1 MRALK
6 TAGRVTALLM
16 LVSLAGCASW
26 FGPDKP
32 KPTPLDTYTPK
43 IAGRAVWN
51 QRIDSIKF
59 PLVVAVNGGTFTV
72 AGTDGTV
79 LALQA
84 ETGATVWRADVGA
97 KLSAGVG
104 SDGRY
109 AAVVTRDAELVTFD
123 AGQIK
128 WRKSLGTRVTT
139 PPLVAGERVFVIGVD
154 RVVQAFD
161 AQDGRKLWSLQRPGD
176 PLTLAQAGVLAA
188 FKDTL
193 IAGQG
198 PRMAGLD
205 PLRGTVRWE
214 VAVGSPR
221 GANEVERL
229 ADLVGPA
236 IRVGDTLCARS
247 FQAAVGCVNAE
258 RGSLVWAKNFGGTDG
273 IAADANQVFAGD
285 ATDRISAW
293 KTPTGEVAWTSEK
306 LLYRGLSA
314 PAIVGSSVVFGDA
327 SGNVIWLARDSGETQ
342 LRLPTDSSGVAAA
355 PVLSGT
361 TLLVVTRNGGLFA
374 FRPQ

>member
-1 MRALK
+1 MRAL
-6 TAGRVTALLM
+6 TRAGRISALVM
-16 LVSLAGCASW
+16 LASLTGCSSW

-32 KPTPLDTYTPK
+32 KPTPLEAYTPK
-43 IAGRAVWN
+43 IAGQAVWN
-51 QRIDSIKF
+51 QRVDSVKF
-59 PLVVAVNGGTFTV
+59 PLVVAVNGSTFTV

-84 ETGATVWRADVGA
+84 ESGATVWRTNVGA

-109 AAVVTRDAELVTFD
+109 AAVVTRDGELVTLE
-123 AGQIK
+123 AGQVK
-128 WRKSLGTRVTT
+128 WRKSLGARVTT
-139 PPLVAGERVFVIGVD
+139 PPLVAGERVFVLGVD

-161 AQDGRKLWSLQRPGD
+161 AQDGRKLWSLQRPSD
-176 PLTLAQAGVLAA
+176 PLTLAQAGVLTA

-193 IAGQG
+193 VAGQG
-198 PRMAGLD
+198 PRMAGID
-205 PLRGTVRWE
+205 PLAGTVRWE

-236 IRVGDTLCARS
+236 VRVGDTLCARS

-258 RGSLVWAKNFGGTDG
+258 RGSLVWTKNFGGTDG
-273 IAADANQVFAGD
+273 VAADANQVFAGD

-293 KTPTGEVAWTSEK
+293 KTATGEVAWTSEK

-314 PAIVGSSVVFGDA
+314 PAVVGTSVVFGDA
-327 SGNVIWLARDSGETQ
+327 SGNVIWLSRENGETQ
-342 LRLPTDSSGVAAA
+342 LRLPTDSSGVASA
-355 PVLSGT
+355 PVLAGT
-361 TLLVVTRNGGLFA
+361 TMLVVTHGGGLFA